1 MKYCVLLPAYDE
13 FKNIAAVIKEI
24 RTYGLDVIVVDDG
37 STDNTAQIARQ
48 EKAIVI
54 SHDQNLGKGQAL
66 RTGFDYAIKNDY
78 YAVIIMDADGQ
89 HDPQEIPH
97 LIQYAQDS
105 KAGLIIGNR
114 MHRPEGMPLLRWITN
129 MFTSHFVSRI
139 IGYKIPDSQCG
150 YRLIKTAVL
159 KQINLSTIKY
169 DTESEILIE
178 AAKSNFKIESMSIK
192 SIYTNQKSQIHP
204 VIDTIRFIKLIS
216 KHLFKK

>member
-1 MKYCVLLPAYDE
+1 
-13 FKNIAAVIKEI
+13 
-24 RTYGLDVIVVDDG
+24 
-37 STDNTAQIARQ
+37 
-48 EKAIVI
+48 
-54 SHDQNLGKGQAL
+54 
-66 RTGFDYAIKNDY
+66 
-78 YAVIIMDADGQ
+78 
-89 HDPQEIPH
+89 
-97 LIQYAQDS
+97 
-105 KAGLIIGNR
+105 
-114 MHRPEGMPLLRWITN
+114 